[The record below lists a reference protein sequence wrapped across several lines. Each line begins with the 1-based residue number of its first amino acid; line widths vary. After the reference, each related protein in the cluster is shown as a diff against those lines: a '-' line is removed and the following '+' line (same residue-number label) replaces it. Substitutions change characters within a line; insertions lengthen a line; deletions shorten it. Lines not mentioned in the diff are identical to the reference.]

1 VSSDEWRQKLD
12 ELKGKSAKDSKLE
25 TLKSTNQSIYLKDII
40 KRYGGDSTWAK
51 ELDVGIVD
59 DFKSKTSG
67 QSFGM
72 HPEAAKII
80 EMQDQE
86 DAY

>member
-25 TLKSTNQSIYLKDII
+25 TLKSTNQSIDLQDII

-51 ELDVGIVD
+51 ELDVCIVD
-59 DFKSKTSG
+59 DFKSKTS
-67 QSFGM
+67 S
-72 HPEAAKII
+72 
-80 EMQDQE
+80 
-86 DAY
+86 